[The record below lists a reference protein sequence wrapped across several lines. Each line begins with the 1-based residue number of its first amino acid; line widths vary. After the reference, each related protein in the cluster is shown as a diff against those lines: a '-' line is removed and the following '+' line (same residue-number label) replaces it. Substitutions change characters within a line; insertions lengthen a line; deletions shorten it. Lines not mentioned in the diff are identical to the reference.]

1 MSLDHRVPFAHPT
14 WALVIVAGLLLAGC
28 ATQPYSQLIATG
40 SASPAASASGTATSG
55 TSASAT
61 PSVLLPSATTSGV
74 GEFKLARTF
83 TLPST
88 VNGYNLSTD
97 PQLPGVYQRT
107 GNPTDI
113 YTAQVTAV
121 TVDAGEL
128 AKALFPTSMKQLSG
142 SYCGQAK
149 AQPAVCIRQL
159 AGGYLQVTGSGAKT
173 LADVA
178 TFTDAL
184 YKAS

>member
-1 MSLDHRVPFAHPT
+1 MLVP
-14 WALVIVAGLLLAGC
+14 
-28 ATQPYSQLIATG
+28 S
-40 SASPAASASGTATSG
+40 S
-55 TSASAT
+55 T
-61 PSVLLPSATTSGV
+61 PSGA
-74 GEFKLARTF
+74 GEFKLASTF
-83 TLPST
+83 KLPST
-88 VNGYNLSTD
+88 VGGYNLSTD
-97 PQLPGVYQRT
+97 PQLQGVYQRT
-107 GNPTDI
+107 GSPTDI

-128 AKALFPTSMKQLSG
+128 AKALFPTTMKQLSG

-178 TFTDAL
+178 AFTDAL